1 VIEKGKILNIYEYEN
16 VLVEKINQKM
26 HLMEQ
31 SFGTRAKIAAR
42 HFRTLLP
49 HT

>member
-1 VIEKGKILNIYEYEN
+1 MIEKGKIINIYEYES
-16 VLVEKINQKM
+16 VLVEKTNQIM
-26 HLMEQ
+26 HLMKQ